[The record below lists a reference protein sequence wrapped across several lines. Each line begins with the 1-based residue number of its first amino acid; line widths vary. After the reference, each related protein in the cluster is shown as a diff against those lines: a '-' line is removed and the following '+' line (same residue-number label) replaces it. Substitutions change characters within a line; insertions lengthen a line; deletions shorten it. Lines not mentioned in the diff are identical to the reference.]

1 METNLKIPDCYLVAD
16 FKFIPPEPRII
27 NLFEYLRCKNGSL
40 VVGLQDGRMLE
51 YDGEDMEIHIF
62 NSKEIYFKDIG
73 MIQTNVVLA
82 GGGSFD
88 TNWYERSHIT
98 DPVKIDTILKVF
110 ANLGVTEL
118 DSDNFYIF
126 EH

>member
-1 METNLKIPDCYLVAD
+1 MKTNLEIPDCYLIAD
-16 FKFIPPEPRII
+16 FKFIPPEPRKI

-73 MIQTNVVLA
+73 CDCFWQNQA
-82 GGGSFD
+82 
-88 TNWYERSHIT
+88 HIT
-98 DPVKIDTILKVF
+98 DPDKKTMIVQVFSNFNIWSIDT
-110 ANLGVTEL
+110 
-118 DSDNFYIF
+118 DNIYIF